1 MAAAE
6 EIWSPRFRASE
17 DVDTQYPS
25 GANEAELGH
34 FVHCS
39 QLLVLMPQF
48 PQSFSRKL
56 LLQHYT
62 ARAGEDSWHMPAH
75 EQLSSFVVPKTPVQ
89 YVSQGRERNT
99 CCKDLK
105 LQHPLSPSSRNNFL
119 LAEVLGDWTDNITG
133 IWRNSAKWLA
143 KNRCGKKSSA
153 QKSSPSPYPKY
164 VGCWVSATFLPV
176 FIIGTVLR
184 GLGKVL
190 LGCWLGNQSSYELV

>member
-39 QLLVLMPQF
+39 QPLVLMPQF

-105 LQHPLSPSSRNNFL
+105 LQHPLSPSSQNNFL

-143 KNRCGKKSSA
+143 KSRCGKRSSA

-176 FIIGTVLR
+176 FIIGTVLL
-184 GLGKVL
+184 GLGKS
-190 LGCWLGNQSSYELV
+190 CWVAGLETRAAMNPV